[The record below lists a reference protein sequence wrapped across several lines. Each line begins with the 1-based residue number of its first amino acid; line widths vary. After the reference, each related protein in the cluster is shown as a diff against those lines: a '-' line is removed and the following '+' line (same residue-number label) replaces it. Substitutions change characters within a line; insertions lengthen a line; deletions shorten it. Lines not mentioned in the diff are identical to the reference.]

1 MFFLPYSTKVLWYL
15 PSISLSFKWRRRGSG
30 LSVKLL
36 HGKLMPKLSPRHSSK
51 IVLILLATFER
62 NMGMELQRLRQKGNV
77 INLYVAY
84 IEIQLSS
91 SSLAQR
97 DNDGSN
103 QTSEQG

>member
-62 NMGMELQRLRQKGNV
+62 NMGMELQCLRPK
-77 INLYVAY
+77 
-84 IEIQLSS
+84 S
-91 SSLAQR
+91 
-97 DNDGSN
+97 
-103 QTSEQG
+103 